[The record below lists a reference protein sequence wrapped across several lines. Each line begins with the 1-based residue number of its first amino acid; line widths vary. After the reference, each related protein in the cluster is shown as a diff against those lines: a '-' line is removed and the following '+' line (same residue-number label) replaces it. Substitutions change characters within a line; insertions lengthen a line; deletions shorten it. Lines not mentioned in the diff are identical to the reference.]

1 LFLRQLP
8 FSLELC
14 CFLLIPSPKPQAA
27 TQPSKQTFLPEY
39 EILPSL
45 RFSFQLI
52 SDFSQMRLP
61 FFNKLIPF
69 FLFLLAMACSPRN
82 YNVDMKPKPEVK
94 PLDAKNVAGVKQDS
108 LVKLTPQDS
117 VKQANAPAAATAG
130 AKATVKETKK
140 PKKKKKNVF
149 LGYKTR
155 KGVARSGTG
164 KGAVVEVFNYLS
176 VYKEPSAYAPAKY
189 YYNVRRK
196 KIFKGRT
203 IDPKVSKILHGH
215 YKKLQGGKVLEEGY
229 FYIGT
234 KHLRWERFNKNGIL
248 LSKSHFEQGF
258 PRDAQISYYD
268 AGRQKV
274 KEVIPYV
281 NGKVEGDYVKF
292 RSDGLLEWE
301 GQYEDGKKVGEWIEY
316 WPFRN
321 RKRYVYQYPETAFD
335 EPFEPYLLKEY
346 NKNNSLIYEKGK
358 LDKRGQEK

>member
-1 LFLRQLP
+1 MRSPFFKIYLP
-8 FSLELC
+8 
-14 CFLLIPSPKPQAA
+14 FLLI
-27 TQPSKQTFLPEY
+27 
-39 EILPSL
+39 
-45 RFSFQLI
+45 
-52 SDFSQMRLP
+52 
-61 FFNKLIPF
+61 
-69 FLFLLAMACSPRN
+69 LLAGACTPRN

-94 PLDAKNVAGVKQDS
+94 PDDAAKAISARPDT
-108 LVKLTPQDS
+108 LVKSTPQDS
-117 VKQANAPAAATAG
+117 VKEANAPAAATQG
-130 AKATVKETKK
+130 AKSIVKETKA

-176 VYKEPSAYAPAKY
+176 VYKEPSPYAPAKY
-189 YYNVRRK
+189 YYNTRRK

-203 IDPKVSKILHGH
+203 LDPKVSRVLHGH
-215 YKKLQGGKVLEEGY
+215 YKKLQNGKVLEEGY
-229 FYIGT
+229 FFIGT
-234 KHLRWERFNKNGIL
+234 KHLRWERYNKNGIL
-248 LSKSHFEQGF
+248 LSKTHFEQGF

-268 AGRQKV
+268 AARQKI

-301 GQYEDGKKVGEWIEY
+301 GQYEGGKKVGEWTEF

-321 RKRYVYQYPETAFD
+321 RKRYVYQYPETSYD
-335 EPFEPYLLKEY
+335 EQFEPYLLKEY